1 MGLFRTVTIR
11 TPESIELEF
20 VLAGIGSR
28 AVALVVDY
36 LCLGLGIFAL
46 SLIFS
51 VILVQLLTLESVLA
65 LPTATLQ
72 LWVTAIF
79 LVLLFALYIG
89 YFVLFETLWFGQ
101 SPGKRYTK
109 IRVIRDDGQ
118 PERITQATLRSLLRP
133 VDDILFLGFFCIL
146 MTTQEKRLGD
156 WLAGTLV
163 VQVDPNSNGQI
174 SIPPRSQ
181 AIGQDLIALVDIT
194 YLSPDDLATIR
205 DFLQRR
211 TSLSPRAKVQVSDQ
225 LARRYRDQLSL
236 DSLPTEM
243 TTDTFLEALYWAY
256 QRRGEREEGR
266 MP

>member
-20 VLAGIGSR
+20 VMAGIGRR
-28 AVALVVDY
+28 AVALAVDY
-36 LCLGLGIFAL
+36 TCLGLGILAL
-46 SLIFS
+46 SVLYSIVLIQ
-51 VILVQLLTLESVLA
+51 ILSLEPVLNA
-65 LPTATLQ
+65 ATETLQ

-109 IRVIRDDGQ
+109 IRVIRNDGQ

-146 MTTQEKRLGD
+146 LTPQEKRIGD

-163 VQVDPNSNGQI
+163 VQVDPNTHGKI
-174 SIPPRSQ
+174 TIPDRSQ
-181 AIGQDLIALVDIT
+181 AIGQDILALVDVAN
-194 YLSPDDLATIR
+194 LSPDDLATLR
-205 DFLQRR
+205 DFLCRR
-211 TSLSPRAKVQVSDQ
+211 ATLSPKAKNQVSDQ
-225 LARRYRDQLSL
+225 LARRYRDQMGLT
-236 DSLPTEM
+236 SLPTEM
-243 TTDTFLEALYWAY
+243 TTNTFLEALYWAY
-256 QRRGEREEGR
+256 QEGRGE
-266 MP
+266 

>member
-36 LCLGLGIFAL
+36 LCLGLGLFTLSVLYSIVLIQLL
-46 SLIFS
+46 SLEPIFN
-51 VILVQLLTLESVLA
+51 
-65 LPTATLQ
+65 TATATIQ

-118 PERITQATLRSLLRP
+118 PERIAQATLRSLLRP

-146 MTTQEKRLGD
+146 LTPQEKRIGD

-163 VQVDPNSNGQI
+163 VQVDPNTSGQI
-174 SIPPRSQ
+174 TIPERSQ
-181 AIGQDLIALVDIT
+181 AIGKDLITLADLGK
-194 YLSPDDLATIR
+194 LSPDDLATIR

-211 TSLSPRAKVQVSDQ
+211 TTLSPKAKNQVSDQ
-225 LARRYRDQLSL
+225 LARRYRDQIGLER
-236 DSLPTEM
+236 LPTEM
-243 TTDTFLEALYWAY
+243 TANTFLEALYWAY
-256 QRRGEREEGR
+256 QEGSGG
-266 MP
+266 

>member
-1 MGLFRTVTIR
+1 MGLFRTITIR

-36 LCLGLGIFAL
+36 LCLGMGILAL
-46 SLIFS
+46 SLFYSFVLI
-51 VILVQLLTLESVLA
+51 QLFTLESVLA
-65 LPTATLQ
+65 IPTETIQ
-72 LWVTAIF
+72 LWITAIF
-79 LVLLFALYIG
+79 LVLLFAVYVG

-118 PERITQATLRSLLRP
+118 PERIMQATLRSLLRP

-146 MTTQEKRLGD
+146 LTPQEKRIGD

-163 VQVDPNSNGQI
+163 VQVDPNSSGKI
-174 SIPPRSQ
+174 AIPERSQ
-181 AIGQDLIALVDIT
+181 AIGQDLLALVDMAQ
-194 YLSPDDLATIR
+194 LSPDDLATIR

-211 TSLSPRAKVQVSDQ
+211 ATLSPKAKGQVSDQ
-225 LARRYRDQLSL
+225 LARRYRDQLAL
-236 DSLPTEM
+236 ETLPTEM

-256 QRRGEREEGR
+256 QHQE
-266 MP
+266 

>member
-1 MGLFRTVTIR
+1 MSLFKTITIR

-36 LCLGLGIFAL
+36 LCLGIGILALSVIYSVLLIQVFAL
-46 SLIFS
+46 EP
-51 VILVQLLTLESVLA
+51 ILS
-65 LPTATLQ
+65 TATETIQ
-72 LWVTAIF
+72 LWITAIF
-79 LVLLFALYIG
+79 LVLLFAFYIG

-146 MTTQEKRLGD
+146 LAPQEKRLGD

-163 VQVDPNSNGQI
+163 VQVDPNSSGQLA
-174 SIPPRSQ
+174 IPDRSQ
-181 AIGQDLIALVDIT
+181 AIGQDLLALVDMAQ
-194 YLSPDDLATIR
+194 LSPDDLATIR

-211 TSLSPRAKVQVSDQ
+211 TTLSPKAKRQVSDQ
-225 LARRYRDQLSL
+225 LARRYRDQLGL
-236 DSLPTEM
+236 ETLPTEM

-256 QRRGEREEGR
+256 QQAK
-266 MP
+266 

>member
-20 VLAGIGSR
+20 VLAGIGRR
-28 AVALVVDY
+28 AVALAVDY
-36 LCLGLGIFAL
+36 TCLGLGILAL
-46 SLIFS
+46 SVLYSIVLIQ
-51 VILVQLLTLESVLA
+51 ILSLEPVLNA
-65 LPTATLQ
+65 ATETLQ

-109 IRVIRDDGQ
+109 IRVIRNDGQ

-146 MTTQEKRLGD
+146 LTPQEKRIGD

-163 VQVDPNSNGQI
+163 VQVDPNTHGKI
-174 SIPPRSQ
+174 TIPDRSQ
-181 AIGQDLIALVDIT
+181 AIGQDILALVDVAN
-194 YLSPDDLATIR
+194 LSPDDLATLR
-205 DFLQRR
+205 DFLCRR
-211 TSLSPRAKVQVSDQ
+211 ATLRPKAKNQVSDQ
-225 LARRYRDQLSL
+225 LARRYRDQMGLT
-236 DSLPTEM
+236 SLPTEM
-243 TTDTFLEALYWAY
+243 TTNTFLEALYWAY
-256 QRRGEREEGR
+256 QEGRGE
-266 MP
+266 

>member
-1 MGLFRTVTIR
+1 MSLFRTITIR

-36 LCLGLGIFAL
+36 LCLGMGILAL
-46 SLIFS
+46 SLLYSF
-51 VILVQLLTLESVLA
+51 LLIQVFALESVLS
-65 LPTATLQ
+65 TATETIQ
-72 LWVTAIF
+72 LWITAIF

-118 PERITQATLRSLLRP
+118 PERIMQATLRSLLRP

-146 MTTQEKRLGD
+146 LTPQEKRLGD

-163 VQVDPNSNGQI
+163 VQVDPNSGGKI
-174 SIPPRSQ
+174 TIPERSQ
-181 AIGQDLIALVDIT
+181 AIGQDLLALADMAK
-194 YLSPDDLATIR
+194 LSPDDLATIR

-211 TSLSPRAKVQVSDQ
+211 ATLSPKAKHQVSDQ
-225 LARRYRDQLSL
+225 MARRYRDQIGLET
-236 DSLPTEM
+236 LPTEM

-256 QRRGEREEGR
+256 QQGNRS
-266 MP
+266 

>member
-20 VLAGIGSR
+20 VLAGIGRR
-28 AVALVVDY
+28 AVALAVDY
-36 LCLGLGIFAL
+36 TCLGLGILAL
-46 SLIFS
+46 SVLYSIVLIQ
-51 VILVQLLTLESVLA
+51 ILSLEPVLNA
-65 LPTATLQ
+65 ATETLQ

-109 IRVIRDDGQ
+109 IRVIRNDGQ

-146 MTTQEKRLGD
+146 LTPQEKRIGD

-163 VQVDPNSNGQI
+163 VQVDPNTHGKI
-174 SIPPRSQ
+174 TIPDRSQ
-181 AIGQDLIALVDIT
+181 AIGQDILALVDVAN
-194 YLSPDDLATIR
+194 LSPDDLATLR
-205 DFLQRR
+205 DFLCRR
-211 TSLSPRAKVQVSDQ
+211 ATLSPKAKNQVSDQ
-225 LARRYRDQLSL
+225 LARRYRDQMGLT
-236 DSLPTEM
+236 SLPTEM
-243 TTDTFLEALYWAY
+243 TTNTFLEALYWAY
-256 QRRGEREEGR
+256 QEGRGE
-266 MP
+266 

>member
-36 LCLGLGIFAL
+36 TCLGLGILAL
-46 SLIFS
+46 SVLYSIVLIQ
-51 VILVQLLTLESVLA
+51 ILSLEPVLNA
-65 LPTATLQ
+65 ATETLQ
-72 LWVTAIF
+72 LWATAIF

-146 MTTQEKRLGD
+146 LTPQEKRIGD

-163 VQVDPNSNGQI
+163 VQVDPNTHGKI
-174 SIPPRSQ
+174 TIPDRSQ
-181 AIGQDLIALVDIT
+181 AIGQDILALVDVAN
-194 YLSPDDLATIR
+194 LSPDDLATLR
-205 DFLQRR
+205 DFLCRR
-211 TSLSPRAKVQVSDQ
+211 ATLSPKAKNQVSDQ
-225 LARRYRDQLSL
+225 LARRYRDQMGLT
-236 DSLPTEM
+236 SLPTEM
-243 TTDTFLEALYWAY
+243 TTNTFLEALYWAY
-256 QRRGEREEGR
+256 QEGRGE
-266 MP
+266 